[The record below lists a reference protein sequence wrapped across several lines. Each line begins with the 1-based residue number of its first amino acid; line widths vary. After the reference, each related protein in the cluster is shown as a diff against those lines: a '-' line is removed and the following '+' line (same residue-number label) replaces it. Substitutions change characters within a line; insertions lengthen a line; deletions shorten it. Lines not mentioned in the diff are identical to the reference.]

1 MPTPQWRPWPP
12 AAPARGARIESWWP
26 AVNAPAPG
34 RSRTAARPNSSIE
47 PRHRQ
52 RRRHQ
57 PKNTVAPALPMRGRT
72 YHEQIAAPH
81 LWQRARRSPGQ
92 RSRTPCRCGPDA
104 PAPAHQ
110 CPLSPPWRSL
120 PAAARRISRAKQR
133 LIRLLTCLATGRY
146 SNPRA
151 ASRGRPGGTPI
162 IRRRQRHAWVIA
174 TLGYQATGY
183 VSQLE
188 MHVAACLGGRPR
200 HPPPC
205 PRFSSHHRWPCCPAV
220 LLPTCWSVWAG
231 WCKAASGRGDGDT
244 AALRFAAAA
253 GAKRERQRNEHIGA
267 GNLDRSRSP
276 CRPGGQGGRA
286 LCPAP
291 DADDAGG
298 AIPG

>member
-1 MPTPQWRPWPP
+1 MPAFPSLALSSRRCTPHLPRQATPHPP
-12 AAPARGARIESWWP
+12 ADL
-26 AVNAPAPG
+26 
-34 RSRTAARPNSSIE
+34 
-47 PRHRQ
+47 PRHR
-52 RRRHQ
+52 
-57 PKNTVAPALPMRGRT
+57 PLFEP
-72 YHEQIAAPH
+72 
-81 LWQRARRSPGQ
+81 ARREP
-92 RSRTPCRCGPDA
+92 R
-104 PAPAHQ
+104 
-110 CPLSPPWRSL
+110 PPR
-120 PAAARRISRAKQR
+120 
-133 LIRLLTCLATGRY
+133 
-146 SNPRA
+146 
-151 ASRGRPGGTPI
+151 GTPI

-220 LLPTCWSVWAG
+220 LLPTCWSVWVG

-253 GAKRERQRNEHIGA
+253 GAKKERQRNEHIGT
-267 GNLDRSRSP
+267 GNRDRSRST
-276 CRPGGQGGRA
+276 CRPSGQGGRA